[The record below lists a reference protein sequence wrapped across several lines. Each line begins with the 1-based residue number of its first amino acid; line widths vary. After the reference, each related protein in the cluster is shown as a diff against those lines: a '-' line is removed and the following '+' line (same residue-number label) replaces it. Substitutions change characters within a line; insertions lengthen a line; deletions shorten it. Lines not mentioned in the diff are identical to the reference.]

1 MRSAKLKVSLLDI
14 LDEWR
19 SDGDIDDWIFLMM
32 EMKMRTRRLYI
43 IDEERRDEGVSRSI
57 YKSGKIY

>member
-32 EMKMRTRRLYI
+32 GMKMRTRRLYI
-43 IDEERRDEGVSRSI
+43 LDEERRDEGVSRSI